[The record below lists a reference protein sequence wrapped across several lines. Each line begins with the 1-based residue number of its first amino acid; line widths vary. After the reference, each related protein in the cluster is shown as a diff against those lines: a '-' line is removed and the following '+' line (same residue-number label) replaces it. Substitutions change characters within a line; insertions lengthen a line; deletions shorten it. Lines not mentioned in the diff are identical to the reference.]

1 LSSLEAEISALAHCC
16 RELFPIMDLA
26 SCLAEY
32 YELDSAAKKMNVT
45 VHEDNSS
52 ALIFAKFIP
61 PEHSPR
67 PKFFH
72 LETIWFREEIVKQFI
87 PIPAMFC

>member
-1 LSSLEAEISALAHCC
+1 
-16 RELFPIMDLA
+16 MDLA

-87 PIPAMFC
+87 PIPAMFCWLLFNDRLDDNIDIILEVIG